1 MENSRVLSR
10 RSALGL
16 VTSAVALPFIGG
28 RAQAANAPVLVE
40 LFTSQGCSS
49 CPPADKL
56 AGKLAQ
62 RDDVI
67 VASLNVDYWDYLG
80 WRDTLAKAEYTQRQY
95 DYARARGD
103 GQVYTPQMVM
113 NGALHAVGSN
123 SSNVS
128 KAIEDARALS
138 SRVPM
143 DVSVSASE
151 VSINIGGDATLGG
164 GDVWLMGIKAKVEV
178 QIERGENSG
187 STVVYHNVVHR
198 LSPAGMWKGKSEQL
212 VMSRKAVAPAGCTSC
227 VAVLQK
233 PNGGEVMG
241 LAKFALTT
249 S

>member
-1 MENSRVLSR
+1 MEKFSSPSR
-10 RSALGL
+10 RTILGMAA
-16 VTSAVALPFIGG
+16 SAVTLPLLGR
-28 RAQAANAPVLVE
+28 RAQAAGAPVLVE

-49 CPPADKL
+49 CPAADKY

-80 WRDTLAKAEYTQRQY
+80 WRDTLAKAEYTQRQN

-113 NGALHAVGSN
+113 NGSLHAVGSN
-123 SSNVS
+123 SSQVT
-128 KAIEDARALS
+128 KAIDAARALS

-143 DVSVSASE
+143 DIAVSNSE
-151 VSINIGGDATLGG
+151 VTINIGGDAELGG

-187 STVVYHNVVHR
+187 SSIVYHNVVHR
-198 LSPAGMWKGKSEQL
+198 LSAAGMWKGKAQQL
-212 VMSRKAVAPAGCTSC
+212 VMPRKAVAPAGCTSC

-233 PNGGEVMG
+233 PNGGEIMG

>member
-1 MENSRVLSR
+1 MKTHSLVSR
-10 RSALGL
+10 RSVLGFAA
-16 VTSAVALPFIGG
+16 SAVSLPFMGG
-28 RAQAANAPVLVE
+28 VSRAATSPVLVE

-49 CPPADKL
+49 CPPADRL
-56 AGKLAQ
+56 AGKLAE

-123 SSNVS
+123 SSNVA
-128 KAIEDARALS
+128 KAIDEARALS
-138 SRVPM
+138 SRVAM
-143 DVSVSASE
+143 SVDVGKSE
-151 VSINIGGDATLGG
+151 VVIDIAANDQLGG
-164 GDVWLMGIKAKVEV
+164 GDVWLMAIKSKVDV

-187 STVVYHNVVHR
+187 LPATYHNVVHR
-198 LSPAGMWKGKSEQL
+198 LSPAGMWKGKAQQL
-212 VMSRKAVAPAGCTSC
+212 VLPRKAVAPAGCNSC

-241 LAKFALTT
+241 LAHLSLT
-249 S
+249 SS

>member
-1 MENSRVLSR
+1 MENYRSLSR
-10 RSALGL
+10 RSALGFAA
-16 VTSAVALPFIGG
+16 SAVAVPFIGG

-80 WRDTLAKAEYTQRQY
+80 WRDTLAKKEYTQRQY

-123 SSNVS
+123 SSNVA
-128 KAIEDARALS
+128 KAIDDARALS

-151 VSINIGGDATLGG
+151 VSINIGGDAALGG

-198 LSPAGMWKGKSEQL
+198 LSPAGMWKGKPEQL
-212 VMSRKAVAPAGCTSC
+212 VMSRKAVAPHGCTSC

-233 PNGGEVMG
+233 PNGGEIMG
-241 LAKFALTT
+241 LAKFPLTT

>member
-1 MENSRVLSR
+1 MENYRSLSR
-10 RSALGL
+10 RSALGFAA
-16 VTSAVALPFIGG
+16 SAVALPLIGG
-28 RAQAANAPVLVE
+28 RAQAASAPVLVE

-80 WRDTLAKAEYTQRQY
+80 WRDTLAKKEYTQRQY

-123 SSNVS
+123 SSNVA
-128 KAIEDARALS
+128 KAIDDARALS

-151 VSINIGGDATLGG
+151 VLINIGGDAALGS
-164 GDVWLMGIKAKVEV
+164 GDVWLMGIKAQVEV

-198 LSPAGMWKGKSEQL
+198 LSPAGMWKGKPEQL
-212 VMSRKAVAPAGCTSC
+212 AMSRKAVAPQGCSSC

-233 PNGGEVMG
+233 PNGGEIMG

>member
-1 MENSRVLSR
+1 MEIQRPLSR
-10 RSALGL
+10 RSALGFAA
-16 VTSAVALPFIGG
+16 SAVTLPFLGK
-28 RAQAANAPVLVE
+28 ASQAATAPVLVE

-49 CPPADKL
+49 CPPADRL

-123 SSNVS
+123 SSSVA
-128 KAIEDARALS
+128 KAIDQARALS
-138 SRVPM
+138 SRVAM
-143 DVSVSASE
+143 AVDVGKSE
-151 VSINIGGDATLGG
+151 VTIDIAADDQLLG
-164 GDVWLMGIKAKVEV
+164 GDVWLMAIKAKVDV
-178 QIERGENSG
+178 PIERGENSG
-187 STVVYHNVVHR
+187 LNATYHNVVHR
-198 LSPAGMWKGKSEQL
+198 LTPAGMWKGKAQQL
-212 VMSRKAVAPAGCTSC
+212 VLPRKAVAPAGCSTC

-233 PNGGEVMG
+233 PNGGEIMG
-241 LAKFALTT
+241 LARFSLT
-249 S
+249 SS